1 MSLFQFDFLSIILV
15 FVLIFVFPRI
25 MMYQILALLNSK
37 VKTYE
42 EMTSKSQKTI
52 INNIG
57 KRTKLS
63 AKELRENIDR
73 IMEHFVVEPDAIDP
87 YGVANKI
94 RYITKSHDKSL
105 DYFVGEVTTGI
116 SEEERKNLAASLM
129 HTIGLYQITKII
141 RHFIE
146 LIKETKNFQIGMILQ
161 IQLPFIDKQMKG
173 LYQSVP
179 AFINKIPVGDCIGP
193 LYAAKLI
200 GKNKVK
206 EIGEQ
211 TVMAKKK
218 IGGKEVFI
226 LKANGP
232 AANLGEIDN
241 AIREIMKNNKIDKV
255 ITVDASGKLKG
266 EKTGKVA
273 EGVGFAMGPRGG
285 EKFFAESYLIE
296 KSIPLEAVAIKM
308 KPHGALMP
316 MSKDILKSLS
326 QVDEAVKRSLKSVKK
341 KAIVVGIGLTVG
353 VGNSEES
360 AKEAEERLTKYLKK
374 LEKERKKKEE
384 QKGFFRKKLGDKPL
398 LGNAFA
404 NFLTSRF

>member
-1 MSLFQFDFLSIILV
+1 MFGSIFDIIGFLIFIA
-15 FVLIFVFPRI
+15 LIFVFPKL
-25 MMYQILALLNSK
+25 MLYQILTLLNAK

-42 EMTSKSQKTI
+42 EMTNKAQKSIFKK
-52 INNIG
+52 IN
-57 KRTKLS
+57 KETKLTG
-63 AKELRENIDR
+63 KELKKNLDR
-73 IMEHFVVEPDAIDP
+73 IMEHFVVEPDAVDP

-146 LIKETKNFQIGMILQ
+146 LIKQTKNFQIGMILQ

-173 LYQSVP
+173 LYQSIQ

-193 LYAAKLI
+193 LYAANLI
-200 GKNKVK
+200 GKDKVK
-206 EIGEQ
+206 EIDEQ

-218 IGGKEVFI
+218 IEGKEVFI
-226 LKANGP
+226 LKAKGP

-241 AIREIMKNNKIDKV
+241 AIRKIMKNNKIDKV
-255 ITVDASGKLKG
+255 ITVDASGKLEG
-266 EKTGKVA
+266 EKTGTVA
-273 EGVGFAMGPRGG
+273 EGVGFAMNPRGG
-285 EKFFAESYLIE
+285 GKFFAESYLIE

-308 KPHGALMP
+308 KPEGALMP

-326 QVDEAVKRSLKSVKK
+326 QVNEAVKRSLKSVKK
-341 KAIVVGIGLTVG
+341 KAIVVGVGVTVG
-353 VGNSEES
+353 VGNSK
-360 AKEAEERLTKYLKK
+360 KEAEIA
-374 LEKERKKKEE
+374 EKRIDNYNRKEEARKKKSK
-384 QKGFFRKKLGDKPL
+384 KGFLDKLFGE
-398 LGNAFA
+398 
-404 NFLTSRF
+404 